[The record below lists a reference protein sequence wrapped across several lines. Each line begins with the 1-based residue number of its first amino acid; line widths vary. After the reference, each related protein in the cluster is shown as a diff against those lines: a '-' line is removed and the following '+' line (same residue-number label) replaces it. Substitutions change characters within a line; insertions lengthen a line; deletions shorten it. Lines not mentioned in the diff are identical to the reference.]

1 MNTISYIIMVVYPS
15 KKNLYISFRN
25 KMELQLIKLYE
36 PTINKYKKIIM
47 SQYDELTNQ

>member
-25 KMELQLIKLYE
+25 KMDINLIKIYKS
-36 PTINKYKKIIM
+36 TIDKYKNIII
-47 SQYDELTNQ
+47 SQDDDLTNQ